1 MDIFC
6 FDTSDENADP
16 HIRSRVVAFSNL
28 LAMYFSVD
36 GSCEAKVVR
45 AKHLGKNE
53 RKRVHNNEVIILS
66 VCVWGIIELFIG
78 EFEGYCG
85 GLLWKC
91 NSN

>member
-6 FDTSDENADP
+6 FDTSDENADS
-16 HIRSRVVAFSNL
+16 HIRSRVVAFSNI

-45 AKHLGKNE
+45 AKHSGMNE
-53 RKRVHNNEVIILS
+53 RERVHNNEVIILS
-66 VCVWGIIELFIG
+66 VCVCG
-78 EFEGYCG
+78 EFEGYYG

>member
-6 FDTSDENADP
+6 FDTSDENADS

-45 AKHLGKNE
+45 AKHSGMNE
-53 RKRVHNNEVIILS
+53 RERVHNNEVIILS
-66 VCVWGIIELFIG
+66 VCVGNLRVITEVYYGNVIATECFN
-78 EFEGYCG
+78 YR
-85 GLLWKC
+85 
-91 NSN
+91 